1 MNFRRTIALLSAG
14 IMAAGVMAGT
24 GITTMAAEKITDAQA
39 KEIALADAGLTADQV
54 TFDRVEMGTEQGA
67 SVYEIE
73 FRTGSME
80 YDYDVAVSDGEI
92 VEESWEIRRPSAS
105 GSQISEAE
113 AKNIAVKDAGV
124 SEADVTFI
132 KTESGDEDG
141 IPVYEIEFED
151 QNTKFDYDVAKAGG
165 SILHASR
172 KVKVPACVAAARKAS
187 ANADTGRTGEEAAIE
202 AALSHAGFTADD
214 VTGLEHD
221 IDRASE
227 GLPKWQGF
235 TLPGGCREAAIAHV
249 CRTVCRRAERR
260 ILTLNADEPVD
271 SQLIAYINRLSD
283 YFYILALRLNFFQGT
298 DEILW
303 QK

>member
-14 IMAAGVMAGT
+14 IMAAGIMAGT

-39 KEIALADAGLTADQV
+39 KEIALADAGLAADQV
-54 TFDRVEMGTEQGA
+54 TFDRVEMGTEQGS

-214 VTGLEHD
+214 VTDLQCHKDHDDGREVYEVEFRAGRYEYSYD
-221 IDRASE
+221 ID
-227 GLPKWQGF
+227 
-235 TLPGGCREAAIAHV
+235 V
-249 CRTVCRRAERR
+249 
-260 ILTLNADEPVD
+260 N
-271 SQLIAYINRLSD
+271 D
-283 YFYILALRLNFFQGT
+283 YSVLEWDQDY
-298 DEILW
+298 DD
-303 QK
+303 